1 MALRLKLN
9 ILVDNQPTN
18 KDVQRS
24 LHIFAEPLKLQAET
38 ERMKGTNNAKVK
50 QIEEWL
56 RSLEEEVIKLIL
68 EEMWEGLLTTLYNI
82 SLSVYRIR

>member
-1 MALRLKLN
+1 MIIYMNVEFTITLHFIMALRLKLN
-9 ILVDNQPTN
+9 ILVDNQTTN

-24 LHIFAEPLKLQAET
+24 LHIFAEPLKLQEET

-68 EEMWEGLLTTLYNI
+68 N
-82 SLSVYRIR
+82 